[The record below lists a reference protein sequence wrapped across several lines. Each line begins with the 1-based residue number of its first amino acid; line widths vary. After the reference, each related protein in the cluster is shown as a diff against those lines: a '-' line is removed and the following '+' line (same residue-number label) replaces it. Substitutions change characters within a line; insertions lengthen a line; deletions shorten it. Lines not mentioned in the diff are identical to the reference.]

1 MGSIHPPKA
10 VFFDADL
17 AQLQWVFDEVCS
29 ALESQRGR
37 IEEDTK
43 SYIRRRLFVLACNGL
58 HDPETLRSHLLAS
71 FNRSADPH
79 AIVRP
84 HQQS

>member
-1 MGSIHPPKA
+1 MGSIHPPKT
-10 VFFDADL
+10 VFLDADL

-43 SYIRRRLFVLACNGL
+43 AYIRRRLFVLACSGMS
-58 HDPETLRSHLLAS
+58 DPETLRDHLFVS
-71 FNRSADPH
+71 FNRP
-79 AIVRP
+79 P
-84 HQQS
+84 G